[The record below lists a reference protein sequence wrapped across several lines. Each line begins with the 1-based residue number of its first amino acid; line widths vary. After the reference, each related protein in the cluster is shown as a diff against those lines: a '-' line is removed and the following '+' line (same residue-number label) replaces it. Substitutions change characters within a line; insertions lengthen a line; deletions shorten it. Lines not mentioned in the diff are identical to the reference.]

1 MLIIKN
7 GTLITMAGIY
17 KEKYDVAVDGG
28 KIVKVEKEISPQTG
42 DTVIDAGGKL
52 VTPGFIEPHCH
63 LGVID
68 SDGQDGHEM
77 TGPIYPELRAIDAVD
92 FHSDLFDRALH
103 AGVTTVAVGPGS
115 GNVMGGTFVYMKTSG
130 DTLADRVIVEE
141 GALKMALGE
150 NPKVSYGKKGQA
162 PSTRMGSAALMR
174 QAFYKA
180 KAYREKWLA
189 HEERLKN
196 GEESTFS
203 YDLAMHSLMRAFD
216 GMLVKIHA
224 HQAND
229 ILTALRVGKEFG
241 LNLSIEHCTE
251 GWKMIDDL
259 KEAGA
264 YYIIG
269 PTVGGK
275 GKLEVKDKR
284 YDAPALLEKA
294 GVEFAL
300 TTDSHV
306 IPMEGF
312 LPQVAVLMKHGL
324 TEETAYKSVTVN
336 AARALQLDKEI
347 GTIEAGKNA
356 DIVVWASEP
365 FKAGGRPEV
374 ILINGN
380 VRYEAEKGGTGHVN

>member
-1 MLIIKN
+1 
-7 GTLITMAGIY
+7 
-17 KEKYDVAVDGG
+17 
-28 KIVKVEKEISPQTG
+28 
-42 DTVIDAGGKL
+42 
-52 VTPGFIEPHCH
+52 
-63 LGVID
+63 
-68 SDGQDGHEM
+68 
-77 TGPIYPELRAIDAVD
+77 
-92 FHSDLFDRALH
+92 
-103 AGVTTVAVGPGS
+103 
-115 GNVMGGTFVYMKTSG
+115 
-130 DTLADRVIVEE
+130 
-141 GALKMALGE
+141 
-150 NPKVSYGKKGQA
+150 
-162 PSTRMGSAALMR
+162 
-174 QAFYKA
+174 
-180 KAYREKWLA
+180 
-189 HEERLKN
+189 
-196 GEESTFS
+196 
-203 YDLAMHSLMRAFD
+203 
-216 GMLVKIHA
+216 
-224 HQAND
+224 
-229 ILTALRVGKEFG
+229 
-241 LNLSIEHCTE
+241 
-251 GWKMIDDL
+251 MIDDL